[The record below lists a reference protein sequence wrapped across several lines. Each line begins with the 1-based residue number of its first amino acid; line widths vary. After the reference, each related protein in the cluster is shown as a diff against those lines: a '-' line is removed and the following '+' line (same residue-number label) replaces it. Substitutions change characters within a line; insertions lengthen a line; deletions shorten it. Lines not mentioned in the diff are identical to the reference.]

1 MINWIVRLKNKNFWI
16 ALIPAV
22 IVLVQQVVKTFG
34 IQINLGELGNNL
46 LDIVNSVFIILAILG
61 IVVDPTTEGIK
72 DSARALT
79 YNEPKVIIISSN
91 YN

>member
-61 IVVDPTTEGIK
+61 IVVDPTTDGIK
-72 DSARALT
+72 DSVRALT
-79 YNEPKVIIISSN
+79 YNKPKKDIEE
-91 YN
+91 

>member
-34 IQINLGELGNNL
+34 IQIDLGELGNNL
-46 LDIVNSVFIILAILG
+46 LDIVNSTLLILYLLFLLFLVLLSILLLM
-61 IVVDPTTEGIK
+61 V
-72 DSARALT
+72 
-79 YNEPKVIIISSN
+79 
-91 YN
+91 

>member
-22 IVLVQQVVKTFG
+22 IVLIQQVTKTFG

-61 IVVDPTTEGIK
+61 IVVDPTTDGIK

-79 YNEPKVIIISSN
+79 YNKPKKEIEE
-91 YN
+91 

>member
-34 IQINLGELGNNL
+34 IQIDLGELGNNL
-46 LDIVNSVFIILAILG
+46 LD
-61 IVVDPTTEGIK
+61 
-72 DSARALT
+72 
-79 YNEPKVIIISSN
+79 
-91 YN
+91 

>member
-22 IVLVQQVVKTFG
+22 IVLIQQVVKIFG

-61 IVVDPTTEGIK
+61 IVVDPTTDGIK
-72 DSARALT
+72 DSVRALT
-79 YNEPKVIIISSN
+79 YNKPKKDIEE
-91 YN
+91 

>member
-1 MINWIVRLKNKNFWI
+1 MINWLVRLKNKNFWI
-16 ALIPAV
+16 ALIPAI

-46 LDIVNSVFIILAILG
+46 LDIVNSVYIMLAILG
-61 IVVDPTTEGIK
+61 IVVNVTTEDIK

-79 YNEPKVIIISSN
+79 YNEPRKDDEK
-91 YN
+91 

>member
-1 MINWIVRLKNKNFWI
+1 MIMINWIVRLKNKNFWI

-61 IVVDPTTEGIK
+61 IVVDPTTDGIK
-72 DSARALT
+72 DSVRALT
-79 YNEPKVIIISSN
+79 YNKPKKDIEE
-91 YN
+91 

>member
-22 IVLVQQVVKTFG
+22 IVLVQQVVKIFG

-61 IVVDPTTEGIK
+61 IVVDPTTDGIK
-72 DSARALT
+72 DSVRALT
-79 YNEPKVIIISSN
+79 YNKPKKDIEE
-91 YN
+91 

>member
-1 MINWIVRLKNKNFWI
+1 MINWFVRLKNKNFWI

-34 IQINLGELGNNL
+34 IQIDLGELGNNL

-61 IVVDPTTEGIK
+61 IVVDPTTDGIK
-72 DSARALT
+72 DSARAMT
-79 YNEPKVIIISSN
+79 YNEPRKDDEK
-91 YN
+91 

>member
-1 MINWIVRLKNKNFWI
+1 MIMVNWIVRLKNKNFWI

-61 IVVDPTTEGIK
+61 IVVDPTTDGIK
-72 DSARALT
+72 DSVRALT
-79 YNEPKVIIISSN
+79 YNKPKKDDEM
-91 YN
+91 